1 MTDPL
6 RVVRGFSIGHQAG
19 LAVQF
24 GLSAVC
30 LVHDFCWKHG
40 LNGGGTS
47 AV

>member
-1 MTDPL
+1 MTDRL
-6 RVVRGFSIGHQAG
+6 MRVRGFSIGHQAG

-24 GLSAVC
+24 GLLALH
-30 LVHDFCWKHG
+30 LVRVFCWEHG